1 MANWG
6 RLQHEVKIAAYI
18 RAAIA
23 RCVKMSVIHDKV
35 IEMGGPRSLR
45 DMYTLYRSDIAEARA
60 GLHEGVGA
68 AIMEKALVDRD
79 LRALELV
86 AKTKLGWNEK
96 VEVVDEDT
104 ADEDTSPIDDLIAA
118 LNLKGS

>member
-1 MANWG
+1 MY
-6 RLQHEVKIAAYI
+6 KI
-18 RAAIA
+18 
-23 RCVKMSVIHDKV
+23 
-35 IEMGGPRSLR
+35 
-45 DMYTLYRSDIAEARA
+45 YRSDIAEARA

-96 VEVVDEDT
+96 IEVVDEDT